1 MQPDNDLLRQ
11 KAEQLAQIESRIDR
25 GSAQAAQAPAPAR
38 RGAARPTALLVWLG
52 VAAAG
57 ALASAALDGSGM
69 PALAGGLVCLVGLYK
84 AYLAFNNYRA
94 DRREQ
99 RAADRAAGRVGGL
112 AQQREQLLRELG
124 RLRAADPAPAGR
136 YWWEQGKDP
145 AVAGRL
151 LPGRVPKYDQWT
163 YELLDPMYFSRDGA
177 GVRLEDMRSAPVS
190 VRGDDL
196 RALAAGRG
204 AAAAVLY
211 RDDALLKQGAA
222 FRVMKLF
229 AYAAEPLEEIRS
241 TTTRTRV
248 DKDAQWDACQR
259 KLDALEIGMNAAG
272 RSALMTNQEMYLYGH
287 KDIQEYAGDSLRRGV
302 LEADAHRRIYGQDD
316 YTERTTYRK
325 GFHGLVRFTFICCAD
340 VYFSLAEGTRG
351 RVAAIAVPREPQNEV
366 RVTVRTPKDRPALG
380 GALVAHGGHD
390 ALEQGET
397 VGRVSIQMAVDFLM
411 GGEMRQTLGLRPRD
425 VLAPRP
431 AGLDDYEWAYLVWH
445 DRD

>member
-1 MQPDNDLLRQ
+1 MGRRARAAASGV
-11 KAEQLAQIESRIDR
+11 KSVAKGVS
-25 GSAQAAQAPAPAR
+25 SAAK
-38 RGAARPTALLVWLG
+38 
-52 VAAAG
+52 AAAG
-57 ALASAALDGSGM
+57 AARSLGSLL
-69 PALAGGLVCLVGLYK
+69 LAGGGAALAVVLLVCLAGLYK

-112 AQQREQLLRELG
+112 AEQREQLLRELG

-177 GVRLEDMRSAPVS
+177 GARLEDMRSAPVS

-211 RDDALLKQGAA
+211 RDDALLQQGAA

-248 DKDAQWDACQR
+248 DKDAQWEACQR

-366 RVTVRTPKDRPALG
+366 RVTVRTPGDRPALG

-390 ALEQGET
+390 AMEQGET